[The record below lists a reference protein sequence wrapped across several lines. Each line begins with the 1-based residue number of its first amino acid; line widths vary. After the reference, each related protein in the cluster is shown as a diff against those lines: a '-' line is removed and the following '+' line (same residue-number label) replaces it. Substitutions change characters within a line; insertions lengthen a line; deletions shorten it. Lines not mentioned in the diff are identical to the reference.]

1 VAGVPVHS
9 VRMRG
14 LNGHMEVLFGSEG
27 EALTLRH
34 DAFNRSCYMSGVLLA
49 VRRVMDRPGLTVG
62 LGSLL

>member
-1 VAGVPVHS
+1 
-9 VRMRG
+9 
-14 LNGHMEVLFGSEG
+14 MEVLFGSEG